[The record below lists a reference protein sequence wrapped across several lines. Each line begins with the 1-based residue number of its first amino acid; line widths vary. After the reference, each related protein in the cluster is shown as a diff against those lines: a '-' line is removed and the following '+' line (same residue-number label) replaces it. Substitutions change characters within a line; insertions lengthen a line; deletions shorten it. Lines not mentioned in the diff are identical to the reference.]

1 MPSVYRAKASFFSLR
16 SSAFIAQYER
26 WFFKRYQ
33 YCVVLVNKREKIK
46 YIVYQFEHRK
56 LLSGIKYLHCDTQW
70 SVTIS
75 IYFIAYDN
83 TLIKFKIHIQEK
95 LPLHTL
101 NHDKSSMKQLLP
113 FVLQSSDIQ
122 RFIIFFNQAIFSGQ
136 RYLQSFVI
144 FQIGIITCNCSA
156 ISNM

>member
-1 MPSVYRAKASFFSLR
+1 MPSVYRAKASFFQPP
-16 SSAFIAQYER
+16 FIGLHCSIWEVIFQEVSILCR
-26 WFFKRYQ
+26 IGQQTRE
-33 YCVVLVNKREKIK
+33 NKIHC
-46 YIVYQFEHRK
+46 ISVWAMK
-56 LLSGIKYLHCDTQW
+56 LLSGIKHLHGDTRW

-144 FQIGIITCNCSA
+144 LN
-156 ISNM
+156 SNNYM